1 MNFFEHELR
10 QIFAGCEGIREQKY
24 SGKTMLAKIDADL
37 RVKASFIT
45 TGIHNQYDA
54 ILLRI
59 INRTEGEVD
68 AQTFRFQDIFNSTPA
83 AKKAHIWDDYGK
95 ASWYSYRPGAAD
107 YNQLTEVLGSYIS
120 MYQSESME
128 MSPEMTM

>member
-1 MNFFEHELR
+1 MNFFERELR
-10 QIFAGCEGIREQKY
+10 QIFAGCEGIHEQKY
-24 SGKTMLAKIDADL
+24 NGKTMLAKIDEDL

-45 TGIHNQYDA
+45 TGIYNQYDA
-54 ILLRI
+54 ILLKI

-68 AQTFRFQDIFNSTPA
+68 AQTFWFRDIFNNTPA
-83 AKKAHIWDDYGK
+83 AKTAYIWDDYGK
-95 ASWYSYRPGAAD
+95 VGWYNYRPGTAD
-107 YNQLTEVLGSYIS
+107 YNRLTEALRGYIS